1 MEEGKEQT
9 TDSAF
14 GCEFVDVGER
24 ELCYMKEKRGD
35 QSQREA
41 PCRQTKISTRY
52 DIAKIEVLPR
62 KQRDLGMRDQPAMW
76 WPHTEGQEVL
86 VNE

>member
-1 MEEGKEQT
+1 MHKKNVEEGKEQT

-35 QSQREA
+35 ESRKGGHLADKQKLVQG
-41 PCRQTKISTRY
+41 TIS
-52 DIAKIEVLPR
+52 R
-62 KQRDLGMRDQPAMW
+62 K
-76 WPHTEGQEVL
+76 
-86 VNE
+86 